1 MFENYTLVHH
11 PGLRYIIGIWNLWPA
26 ILFFTYTEIWYFCRS
41 FSLIIILSN
50 NMSGQL
56 KEVRSRIKSVQST
69 QQITKAM
76 KMVSAAKLRRAQDA
90 IIQMRPYARKL
101 QEMLSNIV
109 SGSSSEASMPL
120 ADERLV
126 ERVLLIPITS
136 DRGLCGG
143 YNTNIIK
150 LTRETIRT
158 KYAGQHAKGNVTILP
173 IGKKSYEYFQRN
185 NYKLVDTFWTIFADL
200 TFDNVRNAAVYA
212 QQAFL
217 NKEYDRVEI
226 VYSQFKN
233 AATQIF
239 TVEPYLPIPKV
250 EQQKGGKNID
260 FVFEPA
266 MEPLLLEL
274 MPKILNTQVYKAVL
288 DANASEHGARMTAMD
303 KASDNANELL
313 KSLKISYNR
322 ARQAAI
328 TTELTEIVSGAAAL
342 QG

>member
-1 MFENYTLVHH
+1 
-11 PGLRYIIGIWNLWPA
+11 
-26 ILFFTYTEIWYFCRS
+26 
-41 FSLIIILSN
+41 
-50 NMSGQL
+50 MSGQL
-56 KEVRSRIKSVQST
+56 KEVRNRIKSVIST

-90 IIQMRPYARKL
+90 ILQMRPYAQKL

-109 SGSSSEASMPL
+109 SSTSSDMDLPL
-120 ADERLV
+120 AEERPA
-126 ERVLLIPITS
+126 EKVLLIAITS

-143 YNTNIIK
+143 YNANVIK
-150 LTRETIRT
+150 TARQVAKE
-158 KYAGQHAKGNVTILP
+158 KYATQFEKGNVTFLP
-173 IGKKSYEYFQRN
+173 IGKKGFEYFLRHGYKVVD
-185 NYKLVDTFWTIFADL
+185 NYWNIFSDL
-200 TFDNVRNAAVYA
+200 TFENVRDAAVYA

-226 VYSQFKN
+226 IYSQFKN
-233 AATQIF
+233 AATQAF
-239 TVEPYLPIPKV
+239 VAEPYLPIPKV
-250 EQQKGGKNID
+250 EGSENQKKSD
-260 FVFEPA
+260 FIYEPSK
-266 MEPLLLEL
+266 EVLIQEL

-303 KASDNANELL
+303 KASENANEILR
-313 KSLKISYNR
+313 SLKLSYNR